1 MSGRR
6 ATRCR
11 NGTSGV
17 FASVIGRL
25 GRLRELPG
33 SAFLGTVAGRV
44 ILSDALLNIIG
55 KVGPVAS
62 LADRTR
68 SEGWQR

>member
-1 MSGRR
+1 
-6 ATRCR
+6 
-11 NGTSGV
+11 
-17 FASVIGRL
+17 
-25 GRLRELPG
+25 LPG